1 MAPYKR
7 PTSPRRSPAAKAPL
21 TGAII
26 DAVLYYADLQ
36 EDQGCGRTLLR
47 LSARRLAEAGVKA
60 GLGANLDRARGVSI
74 LWNEREGEIVRIF
87 DRPSRLLA

>member
-7 PTSPRRSPAAKAPL
+7 PSIARRQFTAKAPL

-26 DAVLYYADLQ
+26 DAVLHYADLQ

-47 LSARRLAEAGVKA
+47 ISARKLSEAALKARLGP
-60 GLGANLDRARGVSI
+60 NLDRARGVSI
-74 LWNEREGEIVRIF
+74 LWNDREGEILRIF
-87 DRPSRLLA
+87 DQPSRPIA